1 MVTCEPPARHRAAR
15 LHPAAPVAAVARRR
29 LLLAAARHAR
39 RGVARA
45 VRPVPARGG
54 AGRRAVAA
62 RPSAAQRHPRG
73 GALMALYTLALLALA
88 AADGGASDAGLGW
101 NDPLYAQCPQ
111 APPPVPLEDGSWKLP
126 PARAARNACLA
137 ETCEARRRTL
147 EPIAAAPPPFSSGS
161 L

>member
-1 MVTCEPPARHRAAR
+1 
-15 LHPAAPVAAVARRR
+15 
-29 LLLAAARHAR
+29 
-39 RGVARA
+39 
-45 VRPVPARGG
+45 
-54 AGRRAVAA
+54 
-62 RPSAAQRHPRG
+62 
-73 GALMALYTLALLALA
+73 MALYTLALLALA

-161 L
+161 LIADLMLLGLGVLAGVILGFTFRGGFK